1 MDDGDYFF
9 GNDCLLAS
17 GNFVGF
23 DEVTVCW
30 SHAALHHKN
39 TVIIIQYES
48 FYYSFRIVFAFLLGD
63 CLCFLLSRT
72 MIKVLQEES
81 LLHQKRKVLLII
93 ASKTG
98 FNLIFL
104 RQ

>member
-1 MDDGDYFF
+1 MKLPSAG
-9 GNDCLLAS
+9 
-17 GNFVGF
+17 VM
-23 DEVTVCW
+23 
-30 SHAALHHKN
+30 LHFIIRI
-39 TVIIIQYES
+39 IIIQYES

-98 FNLIFL
+98 FNLEKSKAVVV
-104 RQ
+104 

>member
-1 MDDGDYFF
+1 MKLPSAG
-9 GNDCLLAS
+9 
-17 GNFVGF
+17 VM
-23 DEVTVCW
+23 
-30 SHAALHHKN
+30 LHFIKI
-39 TVIIIQYES
+39 IIIQYES

-98 FNLIFL
+98 FNLEKSKAVVV
-104 RQ
+104 